1 MSRGKVALN
10 TWPNYSEEYNTYMLS
25 AKTVLRLI
33 PAAVLIVTCALSTG
47 ACNKARDAS
56 FIGTFHMGEK
66 VQIGPMVYQVL
77 ESEWRTEL
85 GGGGRTPRDRYLF
98 LRMSIT
104 NNGGS
109 TAAVSTMTL
118 EGAGKTYAEVTED
131 MDKVDNWLG
140 LLRNVRGSQTE
151 QGWIV
156 FDAPIAAY
164 KLVITHGDIGDEKS
178 AHVEIPVQLE

>member
-1 MSRGKVALN
+1 
-10 TWPNYSEEYNTYMLS
+10 MLS
-25 AKTVLRLI
+25 AKTALRLI
-33 PAAVLIVTCALSTG
+33 PAAALVLACAFSSS
-47 ACNKARDAS
+47 ACNKARNAS

-85 GGGGRTPRDRYLF
+85 GSGGRTPRDRYLF

-104 NNGGS
+104 NDDASN
-109 TAAVSTMTL
+109 AAVSTMTL
-118 EGAGKTYAEVTED
+118 EGAGKTYSEVTED

-140 LLRNVRGSQTE
+140 LLRNIRGSQTE

-164 KLVITHGDIGDEKS
+164 KLVITHGDVGDEKS